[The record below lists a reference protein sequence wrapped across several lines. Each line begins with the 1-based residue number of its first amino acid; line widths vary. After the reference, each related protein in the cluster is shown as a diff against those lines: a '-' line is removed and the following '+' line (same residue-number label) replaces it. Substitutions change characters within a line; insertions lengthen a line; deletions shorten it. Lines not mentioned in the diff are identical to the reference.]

1 MSLKKATFS
10 ERIKTALKM
19 NGITQQ
25 ELAEKTN
32 INKGNMSRYV
42 NGNANP
48 KMDKIELMAN
58 VLGIDGA
65 WLMGYDVPMHSGD
78 YEDFHIGMENT
89 CWPSIYERLYMNID
103 KLRNKINDG
112 NIIFLDKLFASIL
125 EMKPEDLDKLVFYA
139 EFIVKKTKEN

>member
-25 ELAEKTN
+25 ELAERTN

-48 KMDKIELMAN
+48 KIDKIELMAN

-65 WLMGYDVPMHSGD
+65 WLMGYDVPMD
-78 YEDFHIGMENT
+78 RNYEK
-89 CWPSIYERLYMNID
+89 D
-103 KLRNKINDG
+103 K
-112 NIIFLDKLFASIL
+112 IIVVS
-125 EMKPEDLDKLVFYA
+125 FYK
-139 EFIVKKTKEN
+139 FVVGPPFTKYYI

>member
-89 CWPSIYERLYMNID
+89 CWPSVYERLYMNID

>member
-10 ERIKTALKM
+10 ERIQTALKM

-25 ELAEKTN
+25 ELAERTN

-48 KMDKIELMAN
+48 KIDKIELMAN

-65 WLMGYDVPMHSGD
+65 WLMGYDVPMHSGN
-78 YEDFHIGMENT
+78 YEDFRIGLENS
-89 CWPSIYERLYMNID
+89 CWSSVYERLYVNID
-103 KLRNKINDG
+103 KLQNKINDS
-112 NIIFLDKLFASIL
+112 NIIFLDKLFASML
-125 EMKPEDLDKLVFYA
+125 EMDSKDLDNLVFYA
-139 EFIVKKTKEN
+139 EFIIKKKSEK

>member
-25 ELAEKTN
+25 ELAERTN

-48 KMDKIELMAN
+48 KIDKIELMAN

-65 WLMGYDVPMHSGD
+65 WLMGYDVPMHSGNS
-78 YEDFHIGMENT
+78 YRFIKFLLVL
-89 CWPSIYERLYMNID
+89 RL
-103 KLRNKINDG
+103 LKI
-112 NIIFLDKLFASIL
+112 ICK
-125 EMKPEDLDKLVFYA
+125 Y
-139 EFIVKKTKEN
+139 